1 MADPTW
7 APSLEQVADHIP
19 TRTRNASTP
28 GDTSLLGTFTAQTE
42 PTDEQAR
49 RHISAACSEVLGA
62 VGGSIPDSP
71 AFLARLAGEVAA
83 LRAAA
88 DIELAYP
95 TRDADVSVYEQLT
108 ARADAALQRLV
119 DAVNDAGAGPEGGLL
134 PQYAFPEPVW
144 YGDYPL

>member
-1 MADPTW
+1 MAEPWT
-7 APSLEQVADHIP
+7 PSLEQVADHIP

-42 PTDEQAR
+42 PTDEQTR
-49 RHISAACSEVLGA
+49 RHIAAACVEVLGA
-62 VGGSIPDSP
+62 VGGTVPDTP
-71 AFLARLAGEVAA
+71 AFLAGLAGEAAA

-95 TRDADVSVYEQLT
+95 NRNADADRFAQLDQ
-108 ARADAALQRLV
+108 RAKNALQRLI
-119 DAVNDAGAGPEGGLL
+119 DAVNDAGSGPEGGLS
-134 PQYAFPEPVW
+134 PQWAFPDPPW